1 MNNFEKI
8 KSMTLDEMAK
18 HHALFARAVIE
29 GFTTALSIE
38 LTGEVPIEV
47 SIKNQKQWL
56 QAESEE
62 E

>member
-8 KSMTLDEMAK
+8 KNMTPDEMVRWLWK
-18 HHALFARAVIE
+18 IE
-29 GFTTALSIE
+29 CYEASKTDCSYGAGKCEKTL
-38 LTGEVPIEV
+38 
-47 SIKNQKQWL
+47 KQWL